1 MAIIWTKLI
10 PRWGGTTIEPPE
22 AKKDEGYLIDDVP
35 PASWENWLRKGTYE
49 ALDETRDVIEDID
62 AQLAQMGNNDK
73 EARNA
78 INNLKFELEEKGLVD
93 FINNNTGIGYYDNF
107 KDNNGIDL
115 LNTTA
120 SVDNVNK
127 IVNFDTG
134 ETLKFKQQSFFG
146 ASKIEIKIKTNL
158 VDYVQVADII
168 SDDTLNLLAAPG
180 SLVAG
185 DKIFYNGEEYIVTSI
200 SVL

>member
-1 MAIIWTKLI
+1 MKKPGFNNIDNVVVKRIKDSVLSDGEVLVS
-10 PRWGGTTIEPPE
+10 GGTFNGNIDPLVESRIEAE
-22 AKKDEGYLIDDVP
+22 RAEID
-35 PASWENWLRKGTYE
+35 SE
-49 ALDETRDVIEDID
+49 
-62 AQLAQMGNNDK
+62 LAQMENNDK

-107 KDNNGIDL
+107 KDNDGIDL

-168 SDDTLNLLAAPG
+168 SDDTLNLFAVPG

>member
-1 MAIIWTKLI
+1 MPSLLKTAFLQLNKWAGNEYPK
-10 PRWGGTTIEPPE
+10 R
-22 AKKDEGYLIDDVP
+22 
-35 PASWENWLRKGTYE
+35 
-49 ALDETRDVIEDID
+49 EDFVSDNEKID
-62 AQLAQMGNNDK
+62 AFADDISSQMAQMGNNDK

-107 KDNNGIDL
+107 KDNDGIDL

-146 ASKIEIKIKTNL
+146 ASKIEIKISHL
-158 VDYVQVADII
+158 LSVD
-168 SDDTLNLLAAPG
+168 
-180 SLVAG
+180 
-185 DKIFYNGEEYIVTSI
+185 FYQK
-200 SVL
+200 

>member
-1 MAIIWTKLI
+1 MKKPGFNNIDNVVVKRIKDSVLSDGEI
-10 PRWGGTTIEPPE
+10 LVSGGTFNGNIDPLVESRIEAE
-22 AKKDEGYLIDDVP
+22 RAEID
-35 PASWENWLRKGTYE
+35 SE
-49 ALDETRDVIEDID
+49 
-62 AQLAQMGNNDK
+62 LAQMENNDK

-107 KDNNGIDL
+107 KDNDGIDL

-120 SVDNVNK
+120 GVDNVNK

-168 SDDTLNLLAAPG
+168 SDDTLNLFAAPG

>member
-1 MAIIWTKLI
+1 MAIQGNVEVL
-10 PRWGGTTIEPPE
+10 
-22 AKKDEGYLIDDVP
+22 KKDDGSVIFPVTLTEAIKDSGTDKTLKQVIDEFK
-35 PASWENWLRKGTYE
+35 AG
-49 ALDETRDVIEDID
+49 VIADID
-62 AQLAQMGNNDK
+62 SQLAQMENNNK

-107 KDNNGIDL
+107 KDNDGIDL

>member
-1 MAIIWTKLI
+1 MKKPGFNNIDNVVVKRIKDSVLSDGEVLVS
-10 PRWGGTTIEPPE
+10 GGAFNGVIDPLVESRIEE
-22 AKKDEGYLIDDVP
+22 ERAEIDV
-35 PASWENWLRKGTYE
+35 E
-49 ALDETRDVIEDID
+49 
-62 AQLAQMGNNDK
+62 LAQMENNDK

-107 KDNNGIDL
+107 KDNDGIDL
-115 LNTTA
+115 LNATA

-168 SDDTLNLLAAPG
+168 SDDTLNLFAVPG

>member
-1 MAIIWTKLI
+1 MKKPGFNNIDNVVVKRIKDSVLSDGEVLVS
-10 PRWGGTTIEPPE
+10 GGAFNGVIDPLVESRIEE
-22 AKKDEGYLIDDVP
+22 ERAEIDV
-35 PASWENWLRKGTYE
+35 E
-49 ALDETRDVIEDID
+49 
-62 AQLAQMGNNDK
+62 LAQMENNDK

-107 KDNNGIDL
+107 KDNDGIDL

-168 SDDTLNLLAAPG
+168 SDDTLNLFAVPG

>member
-1 MAIIWTKLI
+1 MKKPGFNNIDNVVVKRIKDSVLSDGEVLVS
-10 PRWGGTTIEPPE
+10 GGAFEGNIDPLVESRIEE
-22 AKKDEGYLIDDVP
+22 ERAEIDV
-35 PASWENWLRKGTYE
+35 E
-49 ALDETRDVIEDID
+49 
-62 AQLAQMGNNDK
+62 LAQMENNDK

-107 KDNNGIDL
+107 KDNDGIDL

-168 SDDTLNLLAAPG
+168 SDDTLNLFAAPG

>member
-1 MAIIWTKLI
+1 MAIQGNVEVL
-10 PRWGGTTIEPPE
+10 
-22 AKKDEGYLIDDVP
+22 KKDDGSVIFPVTLTEAIKDSGTDKTLKQVIDEFK
-35 PASWENWLRKGTYE
+35 AG
-49 ALDETRDVIEDID
+49 VIADID
-62 AQLAQMGNNDK
+62 SQLAQMKNNGK

-107 KDNNGIDL
+107 KDNDGIDL

>member
-1 MAIIWTKLI
+1 MKKPGFNNIDNVVAKRIKDSVLSDGEILVS
-10 PRWGGTTIEPPE
+10 GGTFNGNIDPLVESRIEAE
-22 AKKDEGYLIDDVP
+22 RAEID
-35 PASWENWLRKGTYE
+35 SE
-49 ALDETRDVIEDID
+49 
-62 AQLAQMGNNDK
+62 LAQMENNDK

-107 KDNNGIDL
+107 KDNDGIDL

-120 SVDNVNK
+120 GVDNVNK

-168 SDDTLNLLAAPG
+168 SDDTLNLFAAPG